1 MKQKQ
6 IVVTFIVTFQVISE
20 FSQVGAKCQLIYKPV
35 INILNVEISIL
46 YSRGAIFVYNT
57 V

>member
-6 IVVTFIVTFQVISE
+6 IVVTFIVTFQISE